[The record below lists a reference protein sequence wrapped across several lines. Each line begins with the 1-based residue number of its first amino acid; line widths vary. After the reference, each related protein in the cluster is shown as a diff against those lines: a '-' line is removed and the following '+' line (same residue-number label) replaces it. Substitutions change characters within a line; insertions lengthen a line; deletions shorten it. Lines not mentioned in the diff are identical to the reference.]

1 MSLTKFSGITD
12 KMLFNFCP
20 HRTSVAK
27 QASNGISS
35 RHSIGIQDL
44 KTLKKL

>member
-1 MSLTKFSGITD
+1 MITKKPKTYIAKFYGITD

-27 QASNGISS
+27 QVSNGISS
-35 RHSIGIQDL
+35 
-44 KTLKKL
+44 